1 MKQVKAKHLFKKQLE
16 KGMVTHAYLV
26 VGKNDTSAFARYMA
40 KSLLCQSQA
49 YGACDSCSICTR
61 IDANNYPDYRILG
74 RDDASIKKAE
84 IMDLKASFAQTSL
97 ESSSRKIYVIEDVDT
112 ASISALNS
120 ILKFLEEPD
129 GDIVAIL
136 TTAQPNRV
144 LETIQSRCMII
155 QLENNSQDTLYQE
168 GILKGLSEDDAF
180 IGARIFYD
188 LDTMIAMNESVVYRN
203 AKDIAIDV
211 LNYLNDRQV
220 NQALIYMQQEGIK
233 NKKFDKDSFAMFLDI
248 LITAIDASGH
258 GIFKPLT
265 NHHDFESLLN
275 IKKILIQMKDRIR
288 PGMNVNLLIDQLGYE
303 LVENERRRK
312 L

>member
-1 MKQVKAKHLFKKQLE
+1 MKQEKAKHLFQKQLQ

-26 VGKNDTSAFARYMA
+26 VGKNDTAAFARYMA
-40 KSLLCQSQA
+40 KSLLCETQTD
-49 YGACDSCSICTR
+49 GACDTCNICRR
-61 IDANNYPDYRILG
+61 IDANNYPDYRVLG
-74 RDDASIKKAE
+74 QDDASIKKAE
-84 IMDLKASFAQTSL
+84 IMDLKASFSQTSL

-155 QLENNSQDTLYQE
+155 QLENNSQETLYHD
-168 GILKGLSEDDAF
+168 GIAQGLSEDDAF
-180 IGARIFYD
+180 IGAHIFYD
-188 LDTMIAMNESVVYRN
+188 METMVTMIDSPTYRN

-211 LNYLNDRQV
+211 LHYLNQRHV

-233 NKKFDKDSFAMFLDI
+233 NKKFDKDSFALFLDI
-248 LITAIDASGH
+248 LICAITESSH
-258 GIFKPLT
+258 PIFKSALA
-265 NHHDFESLLN
+265 NLDFETLLN
-275 IKKILIQMKDRIR
+275 TKKIVIQIKDRIR